1 MFDIFDGITNFEKFL
16 ACFGTL
22 FAISP
27 LIGLLCEAYQDA
39 IRKKF
44 QEAVHALYG
53 LSDDCRTYA
62 SIAVHRCSGFLAG
75 LFK

>member
-1 MFDIFDGITNFEKFL
+1 MFDGITNFEKFL

-39 IRKKF
+39 IRRKF

-53 LSDDCRTYA
+53 FRDGCRTHA
-62 SIAVHRCSGFLAG
+62 SNALHWCGGIFGWL
-75 LFK
+75 LK